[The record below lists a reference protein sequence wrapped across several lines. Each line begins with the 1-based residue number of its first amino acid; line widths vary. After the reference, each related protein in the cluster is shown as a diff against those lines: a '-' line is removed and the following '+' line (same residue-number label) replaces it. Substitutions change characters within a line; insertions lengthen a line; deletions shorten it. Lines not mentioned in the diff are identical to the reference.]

1 MWCKIGK
8 DVAVSLA
15 ESLAD
20 NKSLKVFR
28 IQHPSIGIYSEGVSA
43 LIKLIENNHHL
54 QEVVLIDDSVD
65 EVALNHL
72 RGCGHSLKVLK
83 LES

>member
-1 MWCKIGK
+1 
-8 DVAVSLA
+8 VL
-15 ESLAD
+15 
-20 NKSLKVFR
+20 R

-43 LIKLIENNHHL
+43 LTQLIKNNHHL

-65 EVALNHL
+65 EVALSRL
-72 RGCGHSLKVLK
+72 RECGHNLKVLK